1 MEELAM
7 LQTELEE
14 NKSASQEQIA
24 RLRGQLKETE

>member
-14 NKSASQEQIA
+14 NKTTSAEQIA
-24 RLRGQLKETE
+24 RLCNQLKET